1 MKLPELTPERRK
13 QLLANEQRA
22 EFYEYLKAR
31 FGKPTAERY
40 LQTCNRRICDWS
52 PKHPRRVGAV
62 KGLLLGELVLT
73 SLTSCGIGDYG
84 TGLPGE
90 TSSSTGSGFSYD
102 DLAGAIG
109 GAIKGGAGQVYQ
121 SSNQPESS
129 GSREQHGSV
138 DRAGCERMLARF
150 RREGRR
156 VRLADI
162 QENNLAPKGMRT
174 LNYIC
179 IFEGEDSTPGYY
191 GTYPQ
196 QHAE

>member
-1 MKLPELTPERRK
+1 MKLPELTPERRE
-13 QLLANEQRA
+13 QLLAYQQRA
-22 EFYEYLKAR
+22 EFYEDLKTRYGQAV
-31 FGKPTAERY
+31 AERY
-40 LQTCNRRICDWS
+40 LQTCDRTKPPHRG
-52 PKHPRRVGAV
+52 RGA
-62 KGLLLGELVLT
+62 KSLFIWGLLLL
-73 SLTSCGIGDYG
+73 SLSSCGIGDYG

-90 TSSSTGSGFSYD
+90 SSSSGSGISYD

-129 GSREQHGSV
+129 GYREQHGSV

-156 VRLADI
+156 IRLVDV
-162 QENNLAPKGMRT
+162 QENNLAPRGMRT

-179 IFEGEDSTPGYY
+179 FFEGEDSTPGYY